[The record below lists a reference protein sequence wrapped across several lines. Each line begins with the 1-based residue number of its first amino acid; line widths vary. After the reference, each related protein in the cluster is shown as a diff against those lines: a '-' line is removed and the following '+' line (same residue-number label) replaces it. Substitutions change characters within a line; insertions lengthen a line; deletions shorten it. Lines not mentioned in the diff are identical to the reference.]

1 MVQFWAIILLWG
13 DSLYAEKSTLYRGG
27 LLGCYL
33 VADYRLWKTELWG
46 KISTAFFSSIGIVVI
61 FVIIVSVANSTL
73 FNARAYSSQFI
84 YTEKEFAEFEGS
96 IDNIP
101 LLDKASSDNIAKRK
115 FGELTDYVSQY
126 KIIDSEQIIYKGK
139 PVRLSVLEHT
149 SLWSWKRN
157 KTTPGYIL
165 VDMQTH

>member
-1 MVQFWAIILLWG
+1 MAVFSAVIWLLIIG
-13 DSLYAEKSTLYRGG
+13 FG
-27 LLGCYL
+27 
-33 VADYRLWKTELWG
+33 RLSGWG
-46 KISTAFFSSIGIVVI
+46 KISKALFSSIGIAVI

-126 KIIDSEQIIYKGK
+126 KIVDSEQIIYKGK

-149 SLWSWKRN
+149 SFGAGAETEQRRAISWWICRPIKLNWCVPRN
-157 KTTPGYIL
+157 L
-165 VDMQTH
+165 